1 MMWSKKMKNREILL
15 SIILLIAFHLNTSSV
30 FAQTFPVK
38 TLNPVIPFHP
48 VGGVYSLM
56 KIMQAPL
63 QKVWVN
69 L

>member
-1 MMWSKKMKNREILL
+1 MMWSKKMKYREILL
-15 SIILLIAFHLNTSSV
+15 SIILLIAFHLNTSPV

-38 TLNPVIPFHP
+38 AVNVVISFHP
-48 VGGVYSLM
+48 VGGVCSLM
-56 KIMQAPL
+56 RIMQAPL